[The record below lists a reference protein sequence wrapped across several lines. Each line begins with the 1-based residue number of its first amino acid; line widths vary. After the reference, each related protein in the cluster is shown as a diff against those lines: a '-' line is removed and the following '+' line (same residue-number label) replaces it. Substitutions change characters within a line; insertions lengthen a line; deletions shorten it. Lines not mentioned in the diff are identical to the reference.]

1 MNKKLIRLT
10 ESDLHRIVKETA
22 NRVLNEISDATKQS
36 YINGRRQQGRGNR
49 PLSNTMIKKG
59 EKTWQNTKQWDI
71 LVVVLRME
79 KILQECMQMQ
89 RQQKRI
95 WTVEVNTLGEHN

>member
-59 EKTWQNTKQWDI
+59 EKDLAKYKAMETTTSLSDMHSLIDI
-71 LVVVLRME
+71 PSRGLFLYF
-79 KILQECMQMQ
+79 L
-89 RQQKRI
+89 
-95 WTVEVNTLGEHN
+95 

>member
-49 PLSNTMIKKG
+49 PWSNTMIKKG
-59 EKTWQNTKQWDI
+59 EKDLAKYKAMGYPCGGAQNGEDFARMYADSKATKTYMDGRGKYSW
-71 LVVVLRME
+71 
-79 KILQECMQMQ
+79 
-89 RQQKRI
+89 
-95 WTVEVNTLGEHN
+95 GA

>member
-59 EKTWQNTKQWDI
+59 EKDLAKYKAMGYPCGGAQNGEEFAKMDADTKAIQTYMDGRGKYSW
-71 LVVVLRME
+71 
-79 KILQECMQMQ
+79 
-89 RQQKRI
+89 
-95 WTVEVNTLGEHN
+95 GA

>member
-36 YINGRRQQGRGNR
+36 YINGRRQQGMGNR

-59 EKTWQNTKQWDI
+59 EKDLAKYKAMGYPCGGAKN
-71 LVVVLRME
+71 
-79 KILQECMQMQ
+79 
-89 RQQKRI
+89 
-95 WTVEVNTLGEHN
+95 GENFAKMDADAKAGSSH